1 VRLYENNRE
10 RERWETL
17 ADIYSLFVTVEHLEK
32 AYIRDA
38 IPADAYAI
46 FSIIY
51 TFMRLCIHAFMQF
64 TLNSASMAT

>member
-1 VRLYENNRE
+1 MKLFENNRE

-38 IPADAYAI
+38 IPAEE
-46 FSIIY
+46 
-51 TFMRLCIHAFMQF
+51 
-64 TLNSASMAT
+64 